1 MWKYNRLCSVKDRLK
16 PEQQAHN
23 MLNWPKPATVIHL
36 PLFNPMQV
44 GSQDQE
50 KGSFMKRTRFAAV
63 VLFAGGLGATGA
75 AAQQAFEITGNQG
88 TRLSAQAVATFD
100 QPWAMTFLP
109 DGTVLVNTKPGK
121 IFHVTQDGKQ
131 APVSGVPEVVY
142 AGQGGLGDVVLHP
155 GFASNGMVYISY
167 AEAGD
172 GGTAGAVVVRAK
184 LDTSGA
190 SPALKDV
197 QRIWEQQPKVS
208 GRGHYSHRIAFGPD
222 GKLFISSG
230 DRQKLTPAQDFDSAL
245 GKVIRLND
253 DGSVPPDNPWQDKG
267 ELAKTFWSMGH
278 RNLLGLA
285 FDAEGRLWNHEMGPR
300 HGDELNLV
308 EPGKNYGWPEV
319 SYGNHYSGAAI
330 PDHDTRPEFAGPRE
344 WWVPAISPAG
354 LTIYSGDVFASWK
367 GDALIGGLSSRALV
381 HVDIDGTSAKEAER
395 FRMGRAGARNRTGT
409 GRCLVGAGRRFAWQA
424 AQADTCW

>member
-1 MWKYNRLCSVKDRLK
+1 MTRTALAMALLT
-16 PEQQAHN
+16 ATA
-23 MLNWPKPATVIHL
+23 LNAP
-36 PLFNPMQV
+36 
-44 GSQDQE
+44 
-50 KGSFMKRTRFAAV
+50 
-63 VLFAGGLGATGA
+63 GA
-75 AAQQAFEITGNQG
+75 AAQERFTIEGSNG
-88 TRLSAQAVATFD
+88 TTLNAEAVASFD

-109 DGTVLVNTKPGK
+109 DGTMLVTTKPGK
-121 IFHVTQDGKQ
+121 VFHVTQDGK
-131 APVSGVPEVVY
+131 STEVAGTWDVAY
-142 AGQGGLGDVVLHP
+142 GGQGGLGDVVLHP
-155 GFASNGMVYISY
+155 GFASNNLVYISY
-167 AEAGD
+167 AESD
-172 GGTAGAVVVRAK
+172 GGNNGAVVVRAR
-184 LDTSGA
+184 LDTSGDK
-190 SPALKDV
+190 PALREV
-197 QRIWEQQPKVS
+197 ERIWEQQPKVS

-308 EPGKNYGWPEV
+308 EPGQNYGWPVV
-319 SYGNHYSGAAI
+319 SYGDHYSGAAI
-330 PDHDTRPEFAGPRE
+330 PDHDTRPEFAHPKA

-354 LTIYSGDVFASWK
+354 LTIYSGDLFPAWK

-381 HVDIDGTSAKEAER
+381 HVDIDGTQAREAARYEWGER
-395 FRMGRAGARNRTGT
+395 VRETEQGPDGALWVLEDGSGGRLLKLTPGS
-409 GRCLVGAGRRFAWQA
+409 
-424 AQADTCW
+424 

>member
-1 MWKYNRLCSVKDRLK
+1 MTNRTPLL
-16 PEQQAHN
+16 A
-23 MLNWPKPATVIHL
+23 ATLVAMHTA
-36 PLFNPMQV
+36 F
-44 GSQDQE
+44 S
-50 KGSFMKRTRFAAV
+50 
-63 VLFAGGLGATGA
+63 GA
-75 AAQQAFEITGNQG
+75 ASAQAFTIEGTKG
-88 TRLSAQAVATFD
+88 TRLNAQEVASFKE
-100 QPWAMTFLP
+100 PWAMTFLP
-109 DGTVLVNTKPGK
+109 DGTMLVNTKPGK
-121 IFHVTQDGKQ
+121 MFHVTQDGKKTE
-131 APVSGVPEVVY
+131 VTGVPEVVY

-155 GFASNGMVYISY
+155 GFASNGMVYISF

-230 DRQKLTPAQDFDSAL
+230 DRQKLTPAQDLNSSL

-253 DGSVPPDNPWQDKG
+253 DGSVPADNPWTDKG

-285 FDAEGRLWNHEMGPR
+285 FDAQGRLWNHEMGPR

-330 PDHDTRPEFAGPRE
+330 PDHDTRPEFEGPKE

-395 FRMGRAGARNRTGT
+395 FEWGERVRETEQGPDGALWVLEDGSGGRLLKLTPAGS
-409 GRCLVGAGRRFAWQA
+409 
-424 AQADTCW
+424 

>member
-1 MWKYNRLCSVKDRLK
+1 MIRKTL
-16 PEQQAHN
+16 
-23 MLNWPKPATVIHL
+23 
-36 PLFNPMQV
+36 
-44 GSQDQE
+44 
-50 KGSFMKRTRFAAV
+50 AV
-63 VLFAGGLGATGA
+63 VALSVAGFEVSAA
-75 AAQQAFEITGNQG
+75 AAQQAFEITGNKG
-88 TRLSAQAVATFD
+88 TRLSAQAVTSFD

-109 DGTVLVNTKPGK
+109 DGTMLVNTKPGEM
-121 IFHVTQDGKQ
+121 FHVTQDGKKTQ
-131 APVSGVPEVVY
+131 VSGVPEVVY

-155 GFASNGMVYISY
+155 GFASNRLVYISY
-167 AEAGD
+167 AEKGD
-172 GGTAGAVVVRAK
+172 GGTAGAVVMRAR
-184 LDTSGA
+184 LDTSGNA
-190 SPALKDV
+190 PRLEGME
-197 QRIWEQQPKVS
+197 RIWEQQPKVS

-230 DRQKLTPAQDFDSAL
+230 DRQKLTPAQDLNSSL

-253 DGSVPPDNPWQDKG
+253 DGSIPADNPWTDKG

-308 EPGKNYGWPEV
+308 QPGKNYGWPVV

-330 PDHDTRPEFAGPRE
+330 PDHDTRPDFEGPKE

-354 LTIYSGDVFASWK
+354 LTFYSAEMFASWK

-381 HVDIDGTSAKEAER
+381 HVDIDGTNAKEAER
-395 FRMGRAGARNRTGT
+395 FEWGERVRETEQGPDGALWLLEDGSRGRLLKLTPAGS
-409 GRCLVGAGRRFAWQA
+409 
-424 AQADTCW
+424 